1 MDEHAKRT
9 FETIADQCT
18 GCGIC
23 AEGCEH
29 LQNCGDHLPDE
40 IAKILSAGDPDE
52 TVIDFIQKC
61 SLCGMC
67 CELCPEDLDIAGMVQ
82 TARSEFIESGIVDP
96 EQYHF
101 LWVDHDWN
109 AFSLY
114 RRTYNMDA
122 LYADLT
128 QNRCNVLF
136 FPGCMLTNEG
146 PHLVQAAAQW
156 LGQGGQEV
164 GASLQ
169 CCGAPLYQM
178 GLAARAKDYSER
190 LWRSIEDRGVRR
202 VVTAC
207 PTCHQR
213 LVETNNSDL
222 EVISIFKL
230 MAEAGLGVSDTG
242 FKTVT
247 VHDSCTDRSGAI
259 GKCVR
264 KLLAGLNVKEMAH
277 SGTDTIC
284 CGSGGIVSA
293 VDPDICE
300 ARAAA
305 RMREVSETG
314 ADVCV
319 TYCMACAHRLN
330 AQSKGNSV
338 RHILELVFNEP
349 VDHEAFNEKNY
360 NMWTD
365 ETGEENSDLLM
376 QSEVLDLQPSS

>member
-146 PHLVQAAAQW
+146 PHLVQAAAQCW
-156 LGQGGQEV
+156 
-164 GASLQ
+164 
-169 CCGAPLYQM
+169 
-178 GLAARAKDYSER
+178 ARADKRSAR
-190 LWRSIEDRGVRR
+190 RFSAAAPPFTRWAWRRGPKIILKG
-202 VVTAC
+202 C
-207 PTCHQR
+207 G
-213 LVETNNSDL
+213 
-222 EVISIFKL
+222 EVSRTGVS
-230 MAEAGLGVSDTG
+230 AGL
-242 FKTVT
+242 
-247 VHDSCTDRSGAI
+247 
-259 GKCVR
+259 
-264 KLLAGLNVKEMAH
+264 
-277 SGTDTIC
+277 
-284 CGSGGIVSA
+284 
-293 VDPDICE
+293 
-300 ARAAA
+300 
-305 RMREVSETG
+305 
-314 ADVCV
+314 
-319 TYCMACAHRLN
+319 
-330 AQSKGNSV
+330 
-338 RHILELVFNEP
+338 
-349 VDHEAFNEKNY
+349 
-360 NMWTD
+360 
-365 ETGEENSDLLM
+365 
-376 QSEVLDLQPSS
+376 

>member
-1 MDEHAKRT
+1 M
-9 FETIADQCT
+9 
-18 GCGIC
+18 
-23 AEGCEH
+23 
-29 LQNCGDHLPDE
+29 
-40 IAKILSAGDPDE
+40 
-52 TVIDFIQKC
+52 
-61 SLCGMC
+61 
-67 CELCPEDLDIAGMVQ
+67 
-82 TARSEFIESGIVDP
+82 
-96 EQYHF
+96 
-101 LWVDHDWN
+101 
-109 AFSLY
+109 
-114 RRTYNMDA
+114 
-122 LYADLT
+122 
-128 QNRCNVLF
+128 
-136 FPGCMLTNEG
+136 
-146 PHLVQAAAQW
+146 
-156 LGQGGQEV
+156 
-164 GASLQ
+164 
-169 CCGAPLYQM
+169 
-178 GLAARAKDYSER
+178 
-190 LWRSIEDRGVRR
+190 
-202 VVTAC
+202 TAC